1 MCFSRLFVSHLFRQ
15 GGMNFFLAT
24 WKYIQQHHSKIQI
37 NETPLGCLKSKAF
50 LIFPTKGLESS
61 RQVNIFFL
69 IKKIKLQNVWVDLQH
84 QNDDTFYLCLLLF
97 YKLKRFVVWFKI
109 LPNTAFY
116 VDLFVY
122 IGFYSNSN
130 NKN

>member
-1 MCFSRLFVSHLFRQ
+1 MFEIQ
-15 GGMNFFLAT
+15 GLSYLPNEGSWKQQTSEHFFLN
-24 WKYIQQHHSKIQI
+24 K
-37 NETPLGCLKSKAF
+37 
-50 LIFPTKGLESS
+50 
-61 RQVNIFFL
+61 
-69 IKKIKLQNVWVDLQH
+69 KKIKLQNVWVDLQH

-130 NKN
+130 KKN